1 MITLQ
6 SGAKCR
12 LIDQCATR
20 AIDQAGARLHFRK
33 THSVNKIARLI
44 RQRAV
49 ETHVIR
55 SRQQRIKR
63 DRLSPR
69 LFDNFWGHEWI
80 VSQYLHFEREAS
92 LGEDAADH
100 AETDY
105 TDAFARK
112 LGPDELGWL
121 PLAGADRA
129 IGLRKVAA

>member
-6 SGAKCR
+6 SVAKCR
-12 LIDQCATR
+12 LIDQRATR
-20 AIDQAGARLHFRK
+20 AIDQAGARLHLRK
-33 THSVNKIARLI
+33 THSVNQIARLI

-63 DRLSPR
+63 DQLSAR
-69 LFDNFWGHEWI
+69 LFDNFRGHKRI
-80 VSQYLHFEREAS
+80 ISQYLHFEREA
-92 LGEDAADH
+92 LPREDAADL

-112 LGPDELGWL
+112 FGPDELGWL
-121 PLAGADRA
+121 PLAGAHRA
-129 IGLRKVAA
+129 IRLRRG